1 MNILDEMRTR
11 LAALEPSLLEIRDD
25 SAQHVGHA
33 GNTGGGHFSLVIAS
47 SQFCGK
53 SQIMRHRIVYQ
64 ALTGLIPN
72 RIHAL
77 SINAIATDEALPKP
91 RPHTPR

>member
-1 MNILDEMRTR
+1 MTLHEEIRDR
-11 LAALEPSLLEIRDD
+11 LAVLQPTSLDLRDD
-25 SAQHVGHA
+25 SALHAGHA
-33 GNTGGGHFSLVIAS
+33 GNTGGGHFHVTIVS

-64 ALTGLIPN
+64 ALNGLIPS

-77 SINAIATDEALPKP
+77 SIQAIATDEPSPKILP
-91 RPHTPR
+91 

>member
-1 MNILDEMRTR
+1 MNIVDEMRAR
-11 LAALEPSLLEIRDD
+11 LASLEPSQLEIRDD
-25 SAQHVGHA
+25 SAMHVGHT
-33 GNTGGGHFSLVIAS
+33 GNTGGGHFSLAIVS

-72 RIHAL
+72 KIHAL
-77 SINAIATDEALPKP
+77 NINAIATDEAQPQA
-91 RPHTPR
+91 